1 VEAVIY
7 TPHGIHAEDLTSLAG
22 ARPSLKTL
30 VLLHGLH
37 DVSISLTKQ
46 LNLGAHNGLRA
57 QRLVRAKYWVGT
69 HDELKIGGGV
79 VARFLRRKIISIQDA
94 LDQEKQH
101 QQTTDFEADLA
112 GTAYVDL
119 ANGESMLLE

>member
-1 VEAVIY
+1 
-7 TPHGIHAEDLTSLAG
+7 
-22 ARPSLKTL
+22 
-30 VLLHGLH
+30 
-37 DVSISLTKQ
+37 
-46 LNLGAHNGLRA
+46 
-57 QRLVRAKYWVGT
+57 VRAKYWVGT

-79 VARFLRRKIISIQDA
+79 VARFLRRKTISIQDA